1 MRENLERLKEN
12 LERVKEKLKSL
23 EEPNFDQAT
32 QVRTLVGLLALAS
45 MLLPW
50 IRIDGYSETMNG
62 AEMIAYAFTDPG
74 RASIFGISKLGTLAI
89 LLVPII
95 ALAAGAYGFFRLAQG
110 HHSLASH
117 FFGSLMP
124 LGMVL
129 LSSSIM
135 SSDGPAIA
143 GFPIPGV
150 GIFIMILAQGAL
162 FVDGMMEEEN

>member
-1 MRENLERLKEN
+1 MRESLEQ
-12 LERVKEKLKSL
+12 VKEKLKSL

-32 QVRTLVGLLALAS
+32 QVRTLVGLMALAS

-95 ALAAGAYGFFRLAQG
+95 ALAAGAYGFFSWPRG
-110 HHSLASH
+110 IT
-117 FFGSLMP
+117 P
-124 LGMVL
+124 WRPT
-129 LSSSIM
+129 SSAPYYPWAWCSCPVP
-135 SSDGPAIA
+135 S
-143 GFPIPGV
+143 
-150 GIFIMILAQGAL
+150 
-162 FVDGMMEEEN
+162 

>member
-1 MRENLERLKEN
+1 MREMREG

-32 QVRTLVGLLALAS
+32 QVRTLVGLMALAS

-74 RASIFGISKLGTLAI
+74 RASIFGISKLGTLAV
-89 LLVPII
+89 LLVPIV
-95 ALAAGAYGFFRLAQG
+95 ALAASAYGFFRLAQG
-110 HHSLASH
+110 HHSLVSH
-117 FFGSLMP
+117 FSGSLLP

-162 FVDGMMEEEN
+162 FIDGMLEEGD